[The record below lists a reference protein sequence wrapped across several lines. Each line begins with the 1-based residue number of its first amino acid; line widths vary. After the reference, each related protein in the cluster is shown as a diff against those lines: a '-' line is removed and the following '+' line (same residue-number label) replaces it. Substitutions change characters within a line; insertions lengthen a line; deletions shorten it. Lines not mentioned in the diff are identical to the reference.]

1 MKKVMILPAAALTI
15 CLALP
20 QVSQSAKVQNDVATT
35 QQKEVKYAEITVD
48 QIPEA
53 VNKTLAKDHAG
64 FKTDKVFKGDDGT
77 YKLEVSKGDYKSVL
91 FFNEQ
96 GQLLKSEKPKTEKSM
111 Q

>member
-20 QVSQSAKVQNDVATT
+20 QVSHSAKIQNDVAMTE
-35 QQKEVKYAEITVD
+35 QKEVKYTEITVD

-53 VNKTLAKDHAG
+53 VNKALAKNHAG

-77 YKLEVSKGDYKSVL
+77 HKLVVSKGEMKHVL
-91 FFNEQ
+91 FFNDKGE
-96 GQLLKSEKPKTEKSM
+96 LLKSEKPM
-111 Q
+111 